1 MSDNLNDKELEAV
14 NNCGEH
20 CCSHLRPLIKTEYNY
35 LSDDD
40 LDPHITTK
48 HIPYTATEL
57 AKLKKEY
64 GRLPYESET
73 EYVFR
78 VSLTGG
84 DQIKLTEQEASGYWG
99 HGVFLTTGDKRD
111 SWSLTQHAAFWAG
124 GTNPLERGDPIAIIS
139 TPDQLLESVHK
150 AACLQMIHEK
160 KLIPGFESPMQLP
173 VKPELMTP
181 LIRGLP
187 ETLKPTAIALQKTI
201 MTLSPTEKLD
211 RFLGNPTN
219 RTGSTDPSFTPSCSP
234 FQAVNSQA
242 SSPGSNYKIWTWG
255 EVAEDL
261 INYCRK
267 YGPVKTPEEKPE
279 KSEKT
284 KEIRSIGTPYSKNP
298 EKGKQNPN
306 RQHWWS
312 LGVQKGVPREVMD
325 GLPLDKLQKIITNWC
340 YRKSNPS
347 VQPSTHPSAPTL
359 PHNMGS
365 EPTLPQPLL
374 PLPNMGKETTFSL
387 SLLQNRGSGQKLT
400 ISQLSSQNSGCD
412 PKLTFSQFLSQNP
425 GSESSLSQPF
435 PQNLSRDSCG
445 FRDAEK
451 RYATWEKGLFVVSL
465 ALIEVERLAL
475 QLPIVLRSPFNDIKT
490 VTTGTLPP
498 DGVAQRAS
506 VRKWYAQTEHYCHFF
521 SITDGVVKNLAIQ
534 ETESLDSSQDTP
546 ASVIKM
552 APPFSPKQ
560 SASSWFTELI
570 NTEGESSARV
580 GEPIAVWSAFQRVC
594 CVYFYRRT
602 PRDMKT
608 T

>member
-1 MSDNLNDKELEAV
+1 MSDNFNDKELEAV

-111 SWSLTQHAAFWAG
+111 SWSLTQRAAFWAG

-211 RFLGNPTN
+211 RFL
-219 RTGSTDPSFTPSCSP
+219 
-234 FQAVNSQA
+234 A
-242 SSPGSNYKIWTWG
+242 SSPGSNHKIWTWG

-284 KEIRSIGTPYSKNP
+284 KGIRSIGTPYSKNP
-298 EKGKQNPN
+298 EKGKQNPS

-340 YRKSNPS
+340 FDKNWR
-347 VQPSTHPSAPTL
+347 
-359 PHNMGS
+359 M
-365 EPTLPQPLL
+365 
-374 PLPNMGKETTFSL
+374 L
-387 SLLQNRGSGQKLT
+387 SRHS
-400 ISQLSSQNSGCD
+400 
-412 PKLTFSQFLSQNP
+412 LTFRC
-425 GSESSLSQPF
+425 
-435 PQNLSRDSCG
+435 SR
-445 FRDAEK
+445 
-451 RYATWEKGLFVVSL
+451 
-465 ALIEVERLAL
+465 I
-475 QLPIVLRSPFNDIKT
+475 
-490 VTTGTLPP
+490 
-498 DGVAQRAS
+498 
-506 VRKWYAQTEHYCHFF
+506 
-521 SITDGVVKNLAIQ
+521 
-534 ETESLDSSQDTP
+534 
-546 ASVIKM
+546 
-552 APPFSPKQ
+552 
-560 SASSWFTELI
+560 
-570 NTEGESSARV
+570 
-580 GEPIAVWSAFQRVC
+580 
-594 CVYFYRRT
+594 
-602 PRDMKT
+602 
-608 T
+608 

>member
-1 MSDNLNDKELEAV
+1 MSDNCNDKAVETRFQRRGEQETIIDSLQNLVEILQKQLHEERNEKHSLRNENYALRAALKEEHVNKSSNADSSINPEGKETPHINQIYPHKELEAV

-111 SWSLTQHAAFWAG
+111 SWSVTQRAAFWAG

-211 RFLGNPTN
+211 RFL
-219 RTGSTDPSFTPSCSP
+219 
-234 FQAVNSQA
+234 
-242 SSPGSNYKIWTWG
+242 
-255 EVAEDL
+255 
-261 INYCRK
+261 
-267 YGPVKTPEEKPE
+267 
-279 KSEKT
+279 
-284 KEIRSIGTPYSKNP
+284 
-298 EKGKQNPN
+298 
-306 RQHWWS
+306 
-312 LGVQKGVPREVMD
+312 
-325 GLPLDKLQKIITNWC
+325 
-340 YRKSNPS
+340 
-347 VQPSTHPSAPTL
+347 
-359 PHNMGS
+359 
-365 EPTLPQPLL
+365 
-374 PLPNMGKETTFSL
+374 
-387 SLLQNRGSGQKLT
+387 
-400 ISQLSSQNSGCD
+400 
-412 PKLTFSQFLSQNP
+412 
-425 GSESSLSQPF
+425 
-435 PQNLSRDSCG
+435 
-445 FRDAEK
+445 
-451 RYATWEKGLFVVSL
+451 
-465 ALIEVERLAL
+465 VERLAL

-506 VRKWYAQTEHYCHFF
+506 TEIKNPLRK
-521 SITDGVVKNLAIQ
+521 D
-534 ETESLDSSQDTP
+534 
-546 ASVIKM
+546 
-552 APPFSPKQ
+552 
-560 SASSWFTELI
+560 
-570 NTEGESSARV
+570 
-580 GEPIAVWSAFQRVC
+580 
-594 CVYFYRRT
+594 
-602 PRDMKT
+602 
-608 T
+608 

>member
-1 MSDNLNDKELEAV
+1 MSDNLNDKGKVEFYALLAKYNPKPSPGGEEWAQSNWFNLDNVVDRICSLQHGTRFKLGRNKTILCSVLGACLTAAVETRFQRRSEQETIIDSLQNLVEILQKQLHEERNEKHSLRNENCALRAALKEEHVNKSHNADSSVNPEEKETPRINQIYPHKELEAV
-14 NNCGEH
+14 NNYGEH
-20 CCSHLRPLIKTEYNY
+20 CCCHLRPLIKTEYNY

-40 LDPHITTK
+40 LEPHITTK

-57 AKLKKEY
+57 AKLKKDY

-111 SWSLTQHAAFWAG
+111 SWSLTQRAAFWAG

-187 ETLKPTAIALQKTI
+187 EILKPTAIALQKTI
-201 MTLSPTEKLD
+201 MTLSPVERLN
-211 RFLGNPTN
+211 RFLGNPTD
-219 RTGSTDPSFTPSCSP
+219 RTGSTDPGFTPSCSP
-234 FQAVNSQA
+234 LQDVNSQS
-242 SSPGSNYKIWTWG
+242 SSPGSNHKIWTWG

-267 YGPVKTPEEKPE
+267 YGPIKTPEEKPE

-284 KEIRSIGTPYSKNP
+284 KGIRSIGTPYSKNP

-325 GLPLDKLQKIITNWC
+325 GLPLDKLQKIITNWR

-347 VQPSTHPSAPTL
+347 VQPGAHPSAPTL
-359 PHNMGS
+359 P
-365 EPTLPQPLL
+365 Q
-374 PLPNMGKETTFSL
+374 NMGKETTFSQ
-387 SLLQNRGSGQKLT
+387 SLPQNQGSGQKLT

-412 PKLTFSQFLSQNP
+412 PNLTFSQFLSQNP

-435 PQNLSRDSCG
+435 PQNLS
-445 FRDAEK
+445 
-451 RYATWEKGLFVVSL
+451 
-465 ALIEVERLAL
+465 
-475 QLPIVLRSPFNDIKT
+475 N
-490 VTTGTLPP
+490 
-498 DGVAQRAS
+498 
-506 VRKWYAQTEHYCHFF
+506 
-521 SITDGVVKNLAIQ
+521 
-534 ETESLDSSQDTP
+534 
-546 ASVIKM
+546 
-552 APPFSPKQ
+552 
-560 SASSWFTELI
+560 ELTQHQG
-570 NTEGESSARV
+570 N
-580 GEPIAVWSAFQRVC
+580 
-594 CVYFYRRT
+594 
-602 PRDMKT
+602 
-608 T
+608 

>member
-1 MSDNLNDKELEAV
+1 MSDNFNDKELEAV

-20 CCSHLRPLIKTEYNY
+20 CCSHLRPLIKTQYNY

-111 SWSLTQHAAFWAG
+111 SWSLTQRAAFWAG

-211 RFLGNPTN
+211 RFL
-219 RTGSTDPSFTPSCSP
+219 
-234 FQAVNSQA
+234 AVNSQA
-242 SSPGSNYKIWTWG
+242 SSPGSNHKIWTWG

-267 YGPVKTPEEKPE
+267 YGPVFTAR
-279 KSEKT
+279 T
-284 KEIRSIGTPYSKNP
+284 EIPPPKCRMSK
-298 EKGKQNPN
+298 
-306 RQHWWS
+306 
-312 LGVQKGVPREVMD
+312 
-325 GLPLDKLQKIITNWC
+325 
-340 YRKSNPS
+340 
-347 VQPSTHPSAPTL
+347 
-359 PHNMGS
+359 
-365 EPTLPQPLL
+365 
-374 PLPNMGKETTFSL
+374 
-387 SLLQNRGSGQKLT
+387 
-400 ISQLSSQNSGCD
+400 
-412 PKLTFSQFLSQNP
+412 
-425 GSESSLSQPF
+425 
-435 PQNLSRDSCG
+435 DS
-445 FRDAEK
+445 
-451 RYATWEKGLFVVSL
+451 
-465 ALIEVERLAL
+465 
-475 QLPIVLRSPFNDIKT
+475 P
-490 VTTGTLPP
+490 
-498 DGVAQRAS
+498 
-506 VRKWYAQTEHYCHFF
+506 
-521 SITDGVVKNLAIQ
+521 
-534 ETESLDSSQDTP
+534 
-546 ASVIKM
+546 
-552 APPFSPKQ
+552 
-560 SASSWFTELI
+560 
-570 NTEGESSARV
+570 
-580 GEPIAVWSAFQRVC
+580 
-594 CVYFYRRT
+594 
-602 PRDMKT
+602 
-608 T
+608 

>member
-111 SWSLTQHAAFWAG
+111 SWSLTQRVAFWAG

-150 AACLQMIHEK
+150 AACLKMIHEK

-219 RTGSTDPSFTPSCSP
+219 RTGSTGPTFTPSCSP

-242 SSPGSNYKIWTWG
+242 SSPG
-255 EVAEDL
+255 
-261 INYCRK
+261 
-267 YGPVKTPEEKPE
+267 
-279 KSEKT
+279 
-284 KEIRSIGTPYSKNP
+284 
-298 EKGKQNPN
+298 
-306 RQHWWS
+306 
-312 LGVQKGVPREVMD
+312 M
-325 GLPLDKLQKIITNWC
+325 
-340 YRKSNPS
+340 
-347 VQPSTHPSAPTL
+347 
-359 PHNMGS
+359 
-365 EPTLPQPLL
+365 
-374 PLPNMGKETTFSL
+374 
-387 SLLQNRGSGQKLT
+387 
-400 ISQLSSQNSGCD
+400 
-412 PKLTFSQFLSQNP
+412 
-425 GSESSLSQPF
+425 
-435 PQNLSRDSCG
+435 
-445 FRDAEK
+445 
-451 RYATWEKGLFVVSL
+451 
-465 ALIEVERLAL
+465 ERLAL

-506 VRKWYAQTEHYCHFF
+506 
-521 SITDGVVKNLAIQ
+521 KNSEGHEDHLIHDK
-534 ETESLDSSQDTP
+534 TGNTFLHPTTTP
-546 ASVIKM
+546 
-552 APPFSPKQ
+552 
-560 SASSWFTELI
+560 
-570 NTEGESSARV
+570 
-580 GEPIAVWSAFQRVC
+580 EPEIS
-594 CVYFYRRT
+594 
-602 PRDMKT
+602 
-608 T
+608 

>member
-1 MSDNLNDKELEAV
+1 METGIHTGRTLETLPNTTRRIHIVRTSEDSACVELEAV

-111 SWSLTQHAAFWAG
+111 SWSLTQRAAFWAG

-211 RFLGNPTN
+211 RFL
-219 RTGSTDPSFTPSCSP
+219 
-234 FQAVNSQA
+234 AVNSQA
-242 SSPGSNYKIWTWG
+242 SSPGSNHKIWTWG

-267 YGPVKTPEEKPE
+267 YGPTPHLPRYHRDRR
-279 KSEKT
+279 
-284 KEIRSIGTPYSKNP
+284 RSRTLSPRTETETP
-298 EKGKQNPN
+298 
-306 RQHWWS
+306 
-312 LGVQKGVPREVMD
+312 
-325 GLPLDKLQKIITNWC
+325 
-340 YRKSNPS
+340 
-347 VQPSTHPSAPTL
+347 
-359 PHNMGS
+359 
-365 EPTLPQPLL
+365 
-374 PLPNMGKETTFSL
+374 TT
-387 SLLQNRGSGQKLT
+387 
-400 ISQLSSQNSGCD
+400 NSG
-412 PKLTFSQFLSQNP
+412 
-425 GSESSLSQPF
+425 
-435 PQNLSRDSCG
+435 
-445 FRDAEK
+445 
-451 RYATWEKGLFVVSL
+451 
-465 ALIEVERLAL
+465 
-475 QLPIVLRSPFNDIKT
+475 
-490 VTTGTLPP
+490 
-498 DGVAQRAS
+498 
-506 VRKWYAQTEHYCHFF
+506 
-521 SITDGVVKNLAIQ
+521 
-534 ETESLDSSQDTP
+534 
-546 ASVIKM
+546 
-552 APPFSPKQ
+552 
-560 SASSWFTELI
+560 
-570 NTEGESSARV
+570 
-580 GEPIAVWSAFQRVC
+580 
-594 CVYFYRRT
+594 
-602 PRDMKT
+602 
-608 T
+608 

>member
-1 MSDNLNDKELEAV
+1 MSDNFNDKELEAV

-111 SWSLTQHAAFWAG
+111 SWSLTQRTAFWDG

-139 TPDQLLESVHK
+139 TLDQLLESVHK

-284 KEIRSIGTPYSKNP
+284 KEIRSIGTPYSKYP

-325 GLPLDKLQKIITNWC
+325 GLPLDKLQKIITNWR

-347 VQPSTHPSAPTL
+347 VQPSTHPSAPSL
-359 PHNMGS
+359 PQNMGS

-374 PLPNMGKETTFSL
+374 PLPNTGERRDGAWVYLRRLTKNKSGDILITVIVGPKRALVTFLIDTGAQISALTTKDA
-387 SLLQNRGSGQKLT
+387 Q
-400 ISQLSSQNSGCD
+400 
-412 PKLTFSQFLSQNP
+412 
-425 GSESSLSQPF
+425 
-435 PQNLSRDSCG
+435 
-445 FRDAEK
+445 RDAEK
-451 RYATWEKGLFVVSL
+451 RYTTWEKGLFVVSL
-465 ALIEVERLAL
+465 ALIEVEKIRR
-475 QLPIVLRSPFNDIKT
+475 QQPIVLRGPFKVIKT
-490 VTTGTLPP
+490 VINGTPPP

-506 VRKWYAQTEHYCHFF
+506 VRKCSKHH
-521 SITDGVVKNLAIQ
+521 S
-534 ETESLDSSQDTP
+534 
-546 ASVIKM
+546 
-552 APPFSPKQ
+552 
-560 SASSWFTELI
+560 
-570 NTEGESSARV
+570 
-580 GEPIAVWSAFQRVC
+580 
-594 CVYFYRRT
+594 RT
-602 PRDMKT
+602 KRT
-608 T
+608 

>member
-111 SWSLTQHAAFWAG
+111 SWSLTQRAAFWAG

-211 RFLGNPTN
+211 RFLEHGQRTN
-219 RTGSTDPSFTPSCSP
+219 SPSASP
-234 FQAVNSQA
+234 
-242 SSPGSNYKIWTWG
+242 SSPEHG
-255 EVAEDL
+255 
-261 INYCRK
+261 
-267 YGPVKTPEEKPE
+267 
-279 KSEKT
+279 
-284 KEIRSIGTPYSKNP
+284 
-298 EKGKQNPN
+298 
-306 RQHWWS
+306 
-312 LGVQKGVPREVMD
+312 
-325 GLPLDKLQKIITNWC
+325 
-340 YRKSNPS
+340 
-347 VQPSTHPSAPTL
+347 
-359 PHNMGS
+359 
-365 EPTLPQPLL
+365 
-374 PLPNMGKETTFSL
+374 
-387 SLLQNRGSGQKLT
+387 
-400 ISQLSSQNSGCD
+400 
-412 PKLTFSQFLSQNP
+412 
-425 GSESSLSQPF
+425 
-435 PQNLSRDSCG
+435 
-445 FRDAEK
+445 DAEK

-506 VRKWYAQTEHYCHFF
+506 
-521 SITDGVVKNLAIQ
+521 KNSEGHEDHLIHDK
-534 ETESLDSSQDTP
+534 TGNTFLHPTTTP
-546 ASVIKM
+546 
-552 APPFSPKQ
+552 
-560 SASSWFTELI
+560 
-570 NTEGESSARV
+570 
-580 GEPIAVWSAFQRVC
+580 EPEIS
-594 CVYFYRRT
+594 
-602 PRDMKT
+602 
-608 T
+608 